1 MDPTQI
7 PVFQALKQRMSF
19 LNARAGVL
27 AENVANVSTPGFV
40 PRDLDTGAFEAALQS
55 QLART
60 GAPLPPALRIA
71 QAQAGVG
78 GQATAMQFTPRERPG
93 AETTLDGNGVIV
105 EEEMMKVSQTRM
117 DYEAAA
123 GLYQKALSLLRM
135 AARAPGR

>member
-7 PVFQALKQRMSF
+7 PVFQVLKQRMAF

-27 AENVANVSTPGFV
+27 AENVANVSTPGFI
-40 PRDLDTGAFEAALQS
+40 PRDLDTKGFEAALQG
-55 QLART
+55 QLAST
-60 GAPLPPALRIA
+60 AAPLPGALRIA
-71 QAQAGVG
+71 QAQAGLG
-78 GQATAMQFTPRERPG
+78 GAGAAMQFTPRERAG
-93 AETTLDGNGVIV
+93 AETTMDGNGVIV